1 MVGFVY
7 IELST
12 ISAFGVEGSLLRY
25 GPSVISSLSVE
36 GSLLRYGPSAKW
48 SISVEGP
55 ALVIEPSAKSA
66 FIVEGSTLGSR
77 TIRDSGPK
85 CGRFGPGEWNQP
97 RNGALAWKVQLL
109 DPELSVI
116 SAFSVEGSI
125 PGSRTIRDS
134 GPKRGWFASGYL
146 TIHDMGH

>member
-55 ALVIEPSAKSA
+55 ALVIEPSAILSLS
-66 FIVEGSTLGSR
+66 VEGSNTDTR
-77 TIRDSGPK
+77 TVHDSGPK
-85 CGRFGPGEWNQP
+85 CGRFASETWT
-97 RNGALAWKVQLL
+97 V
-109 DPELSVI
+109 
-116 SAFSVEGSI
+116 
-125 PGSRTIRDS
+125 RDIES
-134 GPKRGWFASGYL
+134 QRGRFNS
-146 TIHDMGH
+146 

>member
-25 GPSVISSLSVE
+25 GPSVISSLS
-36 GSLLRYGPSAKW
+36 
-48 SISVEGP
+48 
-55 ALVIEPSAKSA
+55 
-66 FIVEGSTLGSR
+66 VEGSTLGSR

-109 DPELSVI
+109 DPEPSVI
-116 SAFSVEGSI
+116 RAQSVEGSRLDAEPSAI
-125 PGSRTIRDS
+125 
-134 GPKRGWFASGYL
+134 
-146 TIHDMGH
+146 